1 MYFTENPLKRQ
12 SNKINMVDAQN
23 HNVGLWFW
31 ENFRDTLVNFTVY
44 QLAGRTATSSGELSM
59 INSYRKL
66 LPAQSW
72 GKTTSLWQFHPKLN
86 LKKKF
91 SSHLCST
98 INYCWQ
104 KIVPSEIR
112 LIMFNG
118 GGDTFFQMAF
128 VFTISNKIC
137 TLNAHEKS
145 IKSCVFHYKVWFMM
159 NLALNF

>member
-118 GGDTFFQMAF
+118 GGGIHFFKWLSFLLFPTKSAHWTPMKNQLNLVF
-128 VFTISNKIC
+128 FTIRYDLWWTSR
-137 TLNAHEKS
+137 
-145 IKSCVFHYKVWFMM
+145 
-159 NLALNF
+159 